1 MYCIRLIAVCQ
12 ALIRKFPQLNS
23 VTTKLVKQLYCF
35 VSAQSRFDVNPQV
48 TAPATYGGVITPMS
62 VNKRIVVGCDY
73 VTVHVVSF
81 ASVVVVCHEG
91 IVSAV
96 AFNVKSIYT
105 QATKKVH
112 IPKTNPMYRTAVH

>member
-23 VTTKLVKQLYCF
+23 VTTKPVKQLYRF
-35 VSAQSRFDVNPQV
+35 VSAQSSFDVNPQV
-48 TAPATYGGVITPMS
+48 TAPATYGGVIIPMS

-81 ASVVVVCHEG
+81 ASVVACHASIIS
-91 IVSAV
+91 IVSSS
-96 AFNVKSIYT
+96 VKLPL
-105 QATKKVH
+105 H
-112 IPKTNPMYRTAVH
+112 LFGEN